1 MAGQLT
7 STFRITSFSDLATVF
22 PRQVVVLKARLHRG
36 DSTSQP
42 TIIKLKFE
50 PEDGQTRDILGWLSN
65 QTHFPRLSW
74 WSRDEKYQM
83 AGFGSAAEIY
93 SPADSEKNTFDY
105 LENKRLEAG
114 SEHLHFFGGLSFF
127 PDQPVDHEWRTF
139 GRTRFIAPQFY
150 FEIDAGH
157 PRFIAQIVARA
168 GIVPALEQLNSDFA
182 MIQWHFLPPE
192 TAPAR
197 ILGIHDFPTHTR
209 WLKTHADALV
219 KIRKQEFGKVVLSR
233 KRVVKAAF
241 NFRVLPIFIKLV
253 HHNPGTAR
261 FYFEFEQGQAFLGA
275 SPERLI
281 NKTGQ
286 KLESEALEGTRPL
299 GQSPAEA
306 ENFRNELLTDPKERL
321 EQRVVRDQI
330 NQQFSTL
337 CHSVSVDP
345 EPRVIRFPQVQH
357 LYQGISG
364 ELKNGTGIATILQA
378 LHPTPALGGSPRT
391 VAQDIIKRMEV
402 FARGWYGA
410 PVGWIH
416 GEDAEFAVAI
426 RSALIS
432 DHRQIN
438 LYAGVGLVAGSDAE
452 AEWRE
457 MNQKLRV
464 LEESLD
470 L

>member
-1 MAGQLT
+1 M
-7 STFRITSFSDLATVF
+7 RRHRSDPAS
-22 PRQVVVLKARLHRG
+22 H
-36 DSTSQP
+36 P
-42 TIIKLKFE
+42 TIIKLEFE

-65 QTHFPRLSW
+65 RTHFPRLGW

-83 AGFGSAAEIY
+83 AGFGSAAEIC
-93 SPADSEKNTFDY
+93 SPTHSKENPFDY
-105 LENKRLEAG
+105 LENKRLADG
-114 SEHLHFFGGLSFF
+114 SEYLHYFGGLSFF

-139 GRTRFIAPQFY
+139 GRTHFIAPQFY
-150 FEIDAGH
+150 FEMDGGH
-157 PRFIAQIVARA
+157 PRFIAQIVAQA
-168 GIVPALEQLNSDFA
+168 KIAPALEQLNSDFA
-182 MIQWHFLPPE
+182 AIRWRFQPPK
-192 TAPAR
+192 TVPAR
-197 ILGIHDFPTHTR
+197 ILGIDDFPPHLH
-209 WLKTHADALV
+209 WLKTHADALAE
-219 KIRKQEFGKVVLSR
+219 IQKQSFGKVVLSR
-233 KRVVKAAF
+233 KRVVRAAF
-241 NFRVLPIFIKLV
+241 NFQVLPIFKDLV
-253 HHNPGTAR
+253 HHNPGTTR
-261 FYFEFEQGQAFLGA
+261 FYFEFEPGQAFLGA

-281 NKTGQ
+281 KKTGQ
-286 KLESEALEGTRPL
+286 KLESEALAGTRPL

-306 ENFRNELLTDPKERL
+306 ENFKNELLTDPKERL

-330 NQQFSTL
+330 NRQFNTL
-337 CHSVSVDP
+337 CHSISVDP

-364 ELKNGTGIATILQA
+364 ELKNGTGIATILQT
-378 LHPTPALGGSPRT
+378 LHPTPALGGSPRA
-391 VAQDIIKRMEV
+391 VARDIIKRLEV

-432 DHRQIN
+432 DQRQIS

-464 LEESLD
+464 LEASLN